1 VGTTEGN
8 NLDSQYYDAY
18 ARYFVEYLQAY
29 ASHGASVD
37 AITIQNEPLNSQG
50 GGHVT
55 MWQDQN
61 EAAHVTQNF
70 VGPALRAAQ
79 GLEDVEI
86 WAYDHN
92 TDRPDY
98 ADTVVDGAG
107 EYVQAAAW
115 HCYIWPID
123 WTVISD
129 FHDRYP
135 DKANHMTECW
145 TSPTTSWHQSS
156 SSTVGP
162 LQNWVEASGMWTLG
176 TWTDQ
181 GDGTF
186 GPYLPGGCAT
196 CRGLF
201 MVDEAAGTYEF
212 SIDYYMLAQYSKFM
226 PPGATIL
233 DGEGSYQWE
242 DQTGI
247 QSVASLNPDGTRSVV
262 VQSTLSNDVY
272 LTLDTASGEQWSGN
286 IPANTVVT
294 WVLP

>member
-1 VGTTEGN
+1 MLT
-8 NLDSQYYDAY
+8 
-18 ARYFVEYLQAY
+18 
-29 ASHGASVD
+29 
-37 AITIQNEPLNSQG
+37 TIQ
-50 GGHVT
+50 HVEQ

-61 EAAHVTQNF
+61 EATSVTQNF
-70 VGPALRAAQ
+70 VGPALRAA
-79 GLEDVEI
+79 GLNTEI

-92 TDRPDY
+92 TDRPEY
-98 ADTVVDGAG
+98 ADAVVNGAG
-107 EYVQAAAW
+107 QYVQAAAW

-123 WTVISD
+123 WTVVSD
-129 FHDRYP
+129 FHDRHP

-186 GPYLPGGCAT
+186 GPYIPGGCAT

-201 MVDEAAGTYEF
+201 LVNESAGTYEF
-212 SIDYYMLAQYSKFM
+212 TVDYYMLAQYSKFM
-226 PPGATIL
+226 PPGATVL
-233 DGEGSYQWE
+233 SGTGSYQRD

-262 VQSTLSNDVY
+262 IQSTMNADVY

-286 IPANTVVT
+286 IPSNTVVT